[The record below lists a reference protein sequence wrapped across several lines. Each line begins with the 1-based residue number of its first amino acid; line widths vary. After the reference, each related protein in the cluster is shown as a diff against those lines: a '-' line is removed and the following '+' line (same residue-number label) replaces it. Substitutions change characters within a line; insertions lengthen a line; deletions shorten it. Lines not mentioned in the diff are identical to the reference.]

1 MNINKNISGTIW
13 STFERFSKMGIQ
25 ILCTFIIAQFLPP
38 SEFGLVSMMT
48 IFLAFSTFLVDS
60 GFCQALIHEKEVTE
74 MDKSSLF
81 WFNLL
86 LGIIVYSIFFII
98 APYIAT
104 FYNEPKLCFLIRIAF
119 LALIFQSLIIVQQ
132 AIFFKSINFK
142 IISKI
147 SILSVTLSGI
157 IGIITSVLRRDVWG
171 LVVQNLTFSIF
182 QCIFFW
188 IYSSWKPS
196 FIYTWSSVKKYL
208 RFSLNLLGSNLLGA
222 ITDNLANLIVGKYYN
237 ATTLGQYTMANK
249 IPYLASGTISYSIHR
264 VSYSFMSKFQDDNKK
279 LQIYSQRVVGTAFWI
294 IGPIM
299 IILFLFANQFIN
311 ILFPK
316 EWITTAVY
324 LRYFSIIGFVFCFHD
339 INQDILLIKGR
350 TDILFKLDIIR
361 RSILIII
368 MIIGVRYNIIVFL
381 KLLTTYYILNAIT
394 VSYISGRLISCSL
407 SKQVYIVMTIP
418 IYYFHKYRKKL
429 K

>member
-1 MNINKNISGTIW
+1 
-13 STFERFSKMGIQ
+13 
-25 ILCTFIIAQFLPP
+25 
-38 SEFGLVSMMT
+38 
-48 IFLAFSTFLVDS
+48 
-60 GFCQALIHEKEVTE
+60 
-74 MDKSSLF
+74 
-81 WFNLL
+81 
-86 LGIIVYSIFFII
+86 
-98 APYIAT
+98 
-104 FYNEPKLCFLIRIAF
+104 
-119 LALIFQSLIIVQQ
+119 
-132 AIFFKSINFK
+132 
-142 IISKI
+142 
-147 SILSVTLSGI
+147 
-157 IGIITSVLRRDVWG
+157 
-171 LVVQNLTFSIF
+171 
-182 QCIFFW
+182 
-188 IYSSWKPS
+188 
-196 FIYTWSSVKKYL
+196 
-208 RFSLNLLGSNLLGA
+208 
-222 ITDNLANLIVGKYYN
+222 
-237 ATTLGQYTMANK
+237 
-249 IPYLASGTISYSIHR
+249 
-264 VSYSFMSKFQDDNKK
+264 
-279 LQIYSQRVVGTAFWI
+279 
-294 IGPIM
+294 M